1 MSHAQGLAISLK
13 EKGKNMQ
20 IEERDIRTDKLK
32 TIREKGGIPYKDRY
46 EKTHSLLGA
55 KGLPLDTEGVRV
67 AGRILAIRSFGRLIF
82 ATLKDF
88 SGKMQIALQEKA
100 VGKDDFS
107 FFKKNIDIGDF
118 VGAEGSIF
126 KTKTG
131 EITLNVSNYDLL
143 SKTLR
148 PLPEKWHGLTE
159 RELLYRQRYLD
170 LVMNDGTLERFLKRT
185 RIMKSI
191 RSFLDSS
198 GFVEVETP
206 VLQTKPSGAI
216 ATPFITH
223 HNALD
228 LDLYL
233 RIAPETYLKR
243 CIAGGFE
250 KVYEFARSFRN
261 EGLDPSHLQDFTLL
275 EYYAA
280 YWNYE
285 DNMWFTEDL
294 VKHVLMDVNGSLEL
308 VIGDKKINFDHKW
321 RRVPMRTLIQEATG
335 IDIGEFSSARDL
347 KKEIES
353 RDIEI
358 HGINSMGLGA
368 MIDNLFKKVSRPTI
382 KEPLFVI
389 HHPIELSPL
398 ARRNDNNPAVTD
410 RFQLVVNGWEIVNAY
425 SELIDPIDQR
435 ERLKEQAE
443 LHRSGDSE
451 AMVMDEDFLTA
462 MEHGMPP
469 ISGWGMGVDRF
480 VCLLT
485 NQENLSD
492 VILFPLIKP
501 ITKPVSGQVE
511 NSEQDKDDNPETEQG
526 TV

>member
-1 MSHAQGLAISLK
+1 
-13 EKGKNMQ
+13 MQ
-20 IEERDIRTDKLK
+20 IEERDIRIDKLK
-32 TIREKGGIPYKDRY
+32 TMRDGGIKAYKDRY
-46 EKTHSLLGA
+46 EKTHSLVEA
-55 KGLPLDTEGVRV
+55 KGLPMDTDGVRI
-67 AGRILAIRSFGRLIF
+67 AGRILAVRSFGRLIF

-88 SGKMQIALQEKA
+88 SGKMQIALQEKT
-100 VGKDDFS
+100 VGKDKFS
-107 FFKKNIDIGDF
+107 FFKKSVDIGDF
-118 VGAEGSIF
+118 IGAEGSMF
-126 KTKTG
+126 TTKTG
-131 EITLNVSNYDLL
+131 EITLNVNSFELL

-170 LVMNDGTLERFLKRT
+170 LVMNEGTLERFLTRT
-185 RIMKSI
+185 SIIKSL

-198 GFVEVETP
+198 GFIEVETP

-216 ATPFITH
+216 ATPFVTH

-285 DNMWFTEDL
+285 DNMRFTEDL
-294 VKHVLMDVNGSLEL
+294 VKHVLNEVNCSLNL
-308 VIGDKKINFDHKW
+308 NFGDKTIKFDKEW
-321 RRVPMRTLIQEATG
+321 RRVPMGDLIEEATS
-335 IDIGEFSSARDL
+335 IDITKFSSALDL
-347 KKEIES
+347 RKEIERRS
-353 RDIEI
+353 IEI
-358 HGINSMGLGA
+358 HGIEAMGLGS

-382 KEPLFVI
+382 VDPLFVI

-398 ARRNDNNPAVTD
+398 ARRNDKNPSVTD

-425 SELIDPIDQR
+425 SELIDPLDQR
-435 ERLKEQAE
+435 ERLQEQAK
-443 LHRSGDSE
+443 LHKSGDSE

-485 NQENLSD
+485 NQENLRD

-501 ITKPVSGQVE
+501 ITKMSTGLVEDLDPV
-511 NSEQDKDDNPETEQG
+511 DPE
-526 TV
+526 